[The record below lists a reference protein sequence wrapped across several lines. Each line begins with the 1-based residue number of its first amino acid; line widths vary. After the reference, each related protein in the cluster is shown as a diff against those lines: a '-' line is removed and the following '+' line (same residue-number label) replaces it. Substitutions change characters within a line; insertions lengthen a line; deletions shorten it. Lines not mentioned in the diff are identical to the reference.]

1 MSPSV
6 RFAGTAERIRAVLAH
21 RAIYEIGG
29 ELDTRNLVGR
39 PPVHPP
45 YVLLAFAALARLER
59 STVRVETDFL
69 QGTTWEFARAR
80 MIETIRH
87 HGLDLPAPPKSPP
100 AWHHWRR
107 FRDDHL
113 TTDEGIA
120 TVRRLHLKQAVD
132 LAHDIGLLLPSGPGS
147 LTHPHHT
154 RAVYG
159 DGTIV
164 RPIYA
169 PPEAIRTTNDAGDTV
184 ILYPDKTTG
193 ELRET
198 PPGRFDPDI
207 VEHHGH
213 TGSVNGHGY
222 VAFHA
227 RGRGVYE
234 RVVLTIDH
242 IERPGMEAATAVGL
256 IGDLHRAL
264 GDGIQ
269 VVIYDGA
276 IRGAHIE
283 EIMTRHGYPVIA
295 KQPDYK
301 DSKEQFSLALVRTSQ
316 GRKVRSHTLGTITH
330 PSPIGQCSHILAAAD
345 GRVVEIDLDEA
356 GDPIVRHTL
365 ERGPVKRFRRKDGR
379 YHFNVGYHIPCTHG
393 RFTVWLSPHAIEN
406 DASRPEY
413 LRVLPDSDP
422 DALHLRGIR
431 SDAESNHAQF
441 KRTLLVDRAMS
452 LGWRRGL
459 VDYYAYAWYYNA
471 LTEYRAATAEVAL
484 RVPARKVRSVGDG

>member
-6 RFAGTAERIRAVLAH
+6 RFAGTAERFRAVLAH

-29 ELDTRNLVGR
+29 ELDTRNVVGR

-45 YVLLAFAALARLER
+45 YVLLAFAALARVER
-59 STVRVETDFL
+59 STVRVETDL
-69 QGTTWEFARAR
+69 LEPATWEFARAR
-80 MIETIRH
+80 MLETIRR
-87 HGLDLPAPPKSPP
+87 HGYDLPAPPKAPP

-113 TTDEGIA
+113 ATDEGLA
-120 TVRRLHLKQAVD
+120 AVKRLHLEHAAD
-132 LAHDIGLLLPSGPGS
+132 LAHDIGLLLPSGQGS
-147 LTHPHHT
+147 LSHPHHT

-169 PPEAIRTTNDAGDTV
+169 PPEAVRTTDDTGEPV
-184 ILYPDKTTG
+184 ILYPDRATG
-193 ELRET
+193 ELHPN

-207 VEHHGH
+207 AEHHGQ

-227 RGRGVYE
+227 RGRGLYR

-242 IERPGMEAATAVGL
+242 IERPGMEASTAVGL
-256 IGDLHRAL
+256 VGDLHRAL

-276 IRGAHIE
+276 LRGGHIDQ
-283 EIMTRHGYPVIA
+283 IMTRHGYPVIA
-295 KQPDYK
+295 KQPDYA
-301 DSKEQFSLALVRTSQ
+301 DSNDEVSLALVRTSQ
-316 GRKVRSHTLGTITH
+316 GRKVRSHALGAVSHAGLTG
-330 PSPIGQCSHILAAAD
+330 PCSHVLAAAD
-345 GRVVEIDLDEA
+345 GRVVEIDLDDA
-356 GDPIVRHTL
+356 GDPVIRHTL
-365 ERGPVKRFRRKDGR
+365 ERGPVKRSRRKDGR
-379 YHFNVGYHIPCTHG
+379 YHFNVGYHVPCADD
-393 RFTVWLSPHAIEN
+393 RFTVWLSPHPTTA

-452 LGWRRGL
+452 LGWRRCL

-471 LTEYRAATAEVAL
+471 LTEQHHAARGADAL
-484 RVPARKVRSVGDG
+484 HRSAGS